1 MSEMKLIPFLLTLA
15 LLTSCAQTSQSPT
28 PPAVDSNPTTLP
40 TPTESSPPAP
50 FAVIGYFPDYR
61 ELNPVWAESL
71 TDIIYF
77 SAEPHADGTLDTSR
91 LSEDAWQSLRQFKAE
106 HGVRLHLSIG
116 GWERSAGFAPMTADP
131 LTRQKF
137 IGALTEFALV
147 HHLDGVD
154 FDWEFPRGKAEFKNY
169 ISLLTE
175 TKATFAKYNLLV
187 SVALTPD
194 PNFPLAD
201 FAIVDRVHLMSYDR
215 AAKHATFEQAVD
227 DVQLFLDVGIPA
239 GKIILGIPFYGRN
252 TSPPYKVWSYEEI
265 MRRYSPPPIVDEID
279 GVYFNGLETIQDK
292 TCFALDENLGG
303 MMVWELAHDTTDSN
317 SLLQRMYALAKG
329 KRRC

>member
-28 PPAVDSNPTTLP
+28 PPAVDSNPTTFL
-40 TPTESSPPAP
+40 TPAESSPPAP

-77 SAEPHADGTLDTSR
+77 SAEPRADGTLDTSR
-91 LSEDAWQSLRQFKAE
+91 LSEDTWQRLRQLKAE
-106 HGVRLHLSIG
+106 HGLRLHLSIG
-116 GWERSAGFAPMTADP
+116 GWERSAGFAPMTSNL

-137 IGALTEFALV
+137 IGALTEFALA
-147 HHLDGVD
+147 HHLDGAD
-154 FDWEFPRGKAEFKNY
+154 FDWEFPKGKAELKNY

-175 TKATFAKYNLLV
+175 TKAAFAKYNLLV

-215 AAKHATFEQAVD
+215 ATKHATFEQAVE
-227 DVQLFLDVGIPA
+227 DVQLFSDVGIPA
-239 GKIILGIPFYGRN
+239 EKIILGVPFYGRN

-265 MRRYSPPPIVDEID
+265 MSRYTPPSAVDEID

-292 TCFALDENLGG
+292 TCFALDKNLGG
-303 MMVWELAHDTTDSN
+303 VMVWELAHDTTDSS
-317 SLLQRMYALAKG
+317 SLLQRTYALAKG